1 MNDFSPAEHS
11 FDPQTLDRLVDGELA
26 ETERRDVLQ
35 SLDQRPDG
43 WRQCALAFLEAQSWG
58 QTLTRFARN
67 PGEAASSGAPA
78 SAATAALAIESEG
91 LDGDGNVP
99 AARDDAVARELAH
112 HAHWRWWM
120 AMAGSFLVTFSLG
133 MYAQRYFRPSSGAPE
148 APTVTVP
155 GATAT
160 NSGPASPASGAAGGV
175 QEVEMVMAG
184 ADGRLQRVKIPVLVD
199 SQAASLLLQAQT
211 AAVPDDVRQALA
223 RMGSEPRVQRELWPV
238 QVGDR
243 KMLVPF
249 DRVEIVPVRGA
260 VQ

>member
-67 PGEAASSGAPA
+67 PNAAASSGAPA
-78 SAATAALAIESEG
+78 AAAAAALAIRSEG
-91 LDGDGNVP
+91 FDGDGNVP
-99 AARDDAVARELAH
+99 AAPDDAAAREAAH
-112 HAHWRWWM
+112 HARWRWWM

-133 MYAQRYFRPSSGAPE
+133 MYAQRYFPPSSNAGQSLTAS
-148 APTVTVP
+148 VP
-155 GATAT
+155 AVPSTKA
-160 NSGPASPASGAAGGV
+160 GPPGSAV
-175 QEVEMVMAG
+175 QEVEIVMAG
-184 ADGRLQRVKIPVLVD
+184 ADGRPQRVKVPVLMD
-199 SQAASLLLQAQT
+199 SRIAPLLLQAQ
-211 AAVPDDVRQALA
+211 APIVPDDVRQALA

-238 QVGDR
+238 QVGGR
-243 KMLVPF
+243 NMLVPF